1 MTGSLIEND
10 KRCSECLARGM
21 CMARALI
28 EPQLSEWS
36 GALTRITV
44 PQGQAII
51 KEGAPLD
58 KIYIVQMGCFLSHT
72 SEYQKNSA
80 VNIKNAGDL
89 LGVGGIEKRRYPYT
103 SVAAADCNVVC
114 AIPYQ
119 KFLELLAGRP
129 RLIDCFASVMSREL
143 NKQTERVLMM
153 KNTNAMQKLALFLVS
168 TSDNLTARSMSGT
181 DIKLLMSRADI
192 GDFLGITIET
202 VSRVFSQFEQFNILK
217 ITGKNLTILDLDGLR
232 RVASGTFPVN

>member
-44 PQGQAII
+44 PQGQAVI

-143 NKQTERVLMM
+143 NK
-153 KNTNAMQKLALFLVS
+153 TNAMQKLALFLVS

>member
-1 MTGSLIEND
+1 
-10 KRCSECLARGM
+10 
-21 CMARALI
+21 
-28 EPQLSEWS
+28 
-36 GALTRITV
+36 
-44 PQGQAII
+44 
-51 KEGAPLD
+51 
-58 KIYIVQMGCFLSHT
+58 
-72 SEYQKNSA
+72 
-80 VNIKNAGDL
+80 
-89 LGVGGIEKRRYPYT
+89 
-103 SVAAADCNVVC
+103 
-114 AIPYQ
+114 
-119 KFLELLAGRP
+119 
-129 RLIDCFASVMSREL
+129 
-143 NKQTERVLMM
+143 MM